1 MPVLQFGREIRNI
14 QADKKNDRG
23 VDTREV
29 NSRMMYR
36 CERLDRGYGALK
48 NFSLF
53 LDSPSSMTR
62 KNYRKTFKRLNLA
75 TKDVAYKSMADA
87 AKQLKDVKTQSPTK
101 DGCAVLLDGTWQKRG
116 YASHHGIVSCISVD
130 TGKCLDVEVLSN
142 IHKACSAWET
152 KDKESD
158 AYMEWKLKHVC
169 KIDHKGSA
177 SSMESVGATRT
188 FSRSEPIHDLQYTK
202 YLGDGDS
209 ASFKKVVRTYPESC
223 WIKTTLTKK
232 C

>member
-1 MPVLQFGREIRNI
+1 MLAFFSP
-14 QADKKNDRG
+14 
-23 VDTREV
+23 
-29 NSRMMYR
+29 
-36 CERLDRGYGALK
+36 
-48 NFSLF
+48 NFE
-53 LDSPSSMTR
+53 SPSPMTR
-62 KNYRKTFKRLNLA
+62 KNYRKTFKRPNLA

-142 IHKACSAWET
+142 IYKACSAWET